1 VATFPLFALL
11 KRALHRCNGNA
22 SAAAPMLKMGR
33 GQFEYRLRKAMDR
46 SIA

>member
-1 VATFPLFALL
+1 MATFPLFARL

-22 SAAAPMLKMGR
+22 SAAARMLKMGR